1 MRIQTGS
8 FLSRTA
14 YGRCGVPHPA
24 AACQPLHMAAPAKMC
39 LVAELHAACL
49 CWLLQHLS
57 TLMPTY

>member
-49 CWLLQHLS
+49 CWLLQHL
-57 TLMPTY
+57 